1 MSFNFNG
8 SNYITPVTAS
18 AVDASGMDA
27 KTSSFGNVLALVGA
41 TKTINP
47 MTVVRFNSFAEAARQ
62 LRDPVDTFALKAIEK
77 AFNPSNETGCPDYLL
92 FVNAKTTGIL
102 PTQTLLSTTGSTA
115 LTLTQA
121 IAGMNLKVSIKD
133 GTPKV
138 GKPTQSLAII
148 NADTGAILAS
158 SDKDCSAYYFQLTA
172 TTATANLSVSVTAD
186 RLTIKANTVSHEFLF
201 SAYGTVGALMVAI
214 NAKKISGL
222 NPISIDQTKTGVNN
236 ALSSML
242 DLIDNKTI
250 GQAASPSN
258 TNPDK
263 HAAGVWITGH
273 VRAVALEFSRMTSNG
288 STLVTVTPGIAT
300 NVANIEMLMGANTA
314 PVATYQNW
322 SDAID
327 LLRVHRVNWLVP
339 LTDDAGATDTNSI
352 FALVNAHCEYMSN
365 TVFMERRALFGLSSG
380 ISDTDAG
387 NIAVIMNNERA
398 SVVHLGFSDV
408 EKDSV
413 GKLIMYPPYCTA
425 ALLAGMICGVTPGTA
440 LTNKSINVTGMQKW
454 LVYPEQT
461 DKLISNGVVC
471 CVRNFDGVVKVLQS
485 ITTAQTNN
493 YHKREMSVGV
503 AADFTAQAVR
513 NILDPLRGKKKTP
526 YMRAEV
532 ISRAKT
538 ALDEL
543 SKMEPQGLGVLVGD
557 AKNPS
562 YKGLTVSEG
571 ADWIRLEFQCSPIIP
586 ANYIG
591 ITIHTV
597 AYSGA
602 N

>member
-1 MSFNFNG
+1 MSFHFNG

-41 TKTINP
+41 TKAINP
-47 MTVVRFNSFAEAARQ
+47 MTVVRFNSYAEAARQ
-62 LRDPVDTFALKAIEK
+62 LKDPVDNFALKAIEK
-77 AFNPSNETGCPDYLL
+77 AFNPSNETGSPDYLL
-92 FVNAKTTGIL
+92 FVNSKPTGAQI
-102 PTQTLLSTTGSTA
+102 TQALLSTTNQTA
-115 LTLTQA
+115 LTLTQVKS
-121 IAGMNLKVSIKD
+121 GVNLKVVIENGSL
-133 GTPKV
+133 KV
-138 GKPTQSLAII
+138 GKSSKSLKLIAE
-148 NADTGAILAS
+148 DGTTLAS
-158 SDKDCSAYYFQLTA
+158 SGSVAAYYFQLTA
-172 TTATANLSVSVTAD
+172 TTATTGLSVTVTAEK
-186 RLTIKANTVSHEFLF
+186 LTISNNDFLF
-201 SAYGTVGALMVAI
+201 STSTTVGALIRAI
-214 NAKKISGL
+214 NDKKIVGL
-222 NPISIDQTKTGVNN
+222 NTIPDPAGLGVNGE
-236 ALSSML
+236 STTKL
-242 DLIDNKTI
+242 DLIGSTPI
-250 GQAASPSN
+250 GQAAVTTAN
-258 TNPDK
+258 LTAQ

-273 VRAVALEFSRMTSNG
+273 VSAVAKAFSSMTDSVG
-288 STLVTVTPGIAT
+288 GPLVTVTTAT
-300 NVANIEMLMGANTA
+300 GSAANVANISVQMGVNTV
-314 PVATYQNW
+314 PIATFASW
-322 SDAID
+322 SEAID

-339 LTDDAGATDTNSI
+339 LTDDSAI
-352 FALVNAHCEYMSN
+352 FNLVNTHCEYMSN

-380 ISDTDAG
+380 IADKDAG
-387 NIAVIMNNERA
+387 DIAEVMNNERA

-408 EKDSV
+408 EKDSA
-413 GKLIMYPPYCTA
+413 GQLIMYPPYCTA

-461 DKLISNGVVC
+461 DDLISKGVVC

-485 ITTAQTNN
+485 ITTAQTAN

-526 YMRAEV
+526 YMRSEV

>member
-47 MTVVRFNSFAEAARQ
+47 MTVVRFNSYAEAARQ

-92 FVNAKTTGIL
+92 FVNAKTTDTL
-102 PTQTLLSTTGSTA
+102 PTQTLLSTTGLTA

-133 GTPKV
+133 GILRV
-138 GKPTQSLAII
+138 GKPTKDLAII
-148 NADTGAILAS
+148 NADTGEILAS
-158 SDKDCSAYYFQLTA
+158 SPSSSAYYFQLTA
-172 TTATANLSVSVTAD
+172 TSATANLSVSVTAD
-186 RLTIKANTVSHEFLF
+186 RLTIKAGTVNNEFLF
-201 SAYGTVGALMVAI
+201 SAYGTVGALMEAI

-222 NPISIDQTKTGVNN
+222 NSIDVNNKGAGVKN
-236 ALSSML
+236 ALSSVL
-242 DLIDNKTI
+242 DLISNQSI
-250 GQAASPSN
+250 SQASTSLN
-258 TNPDK
+258 NIEK
-263 HAAGVWITGH
+263 HAEGVWITGH
-273 VRAVALEFSRMTSNG
+273 VRAVALEFSKMTSNG
-288 STLVTVTPGIAT
+288 SPLVTVTPGVEKD
-300 NVANIEMLMGANTA
+300 VANIEVLMGANTA

-322 SDAID
+322 SGAID

-339 LTDDAGATDTNSI
+339 LTDDAGATATNSI

-380 ISDTDAG
+380 ISDTAAG
-387 NIAVIMNNERA
+387 DIAVIMNNERA

>member
-1 MSFNFNG
+1 MSFHFNG

-41 TKTINP
+41 TKAINP
-47 MTVVRFNSFAEAARQ
+47 MTVVRFNSYAAAARQ
-62 LRDPVDTFALKAIEK
+62 LRDPVDNFALKAIEK
-77 AFNPSNETGCPDYLL
+77 AFNPSNETGSPDYLL
-92 FVNAKTTGIL
+92 FVNAKTTGTPI
-102 PTQTLLSTTGSTA
+102 TQTLLSTIGQTA
-115 LTLTQA
+115 ITLTQVKS
-121 IAGMNLKVSIKD
+121 GVNLKVVIEEGSL
-133 GTPKV
+133 KV
-138 GKPTQSLAII
+138 GKKSKSLKLI
-148 NADTGAILAS
+148 NADDGTTLAS
-158 SDKDCSAYYFQLTA
+158 DDSVSAYYFQLTA
-172 TTATANLSVSVTAD
+172 QTATAGLSVTVTAD
-186 RLTIKANTVSHEFLF
+186 KLTINNTINNNDFLF
-201 SAYGTVGALMVAI
+201 STSTTVGALIGAI
-214 NAKKISGL
+214 NDKKIAGL
-222 NPISIDQTKTGVNN
+222 NQIDLQIGNGVKNASTTK
-236 ALSSML
+236 L
-242 DLIDNKTI
+242 DLRSSTLI
-250 GQAASPSN
+250 GQASSSSN
-258 TNPDK
+258 NAVK

-273 VRAVALEFSRMTSNG
+273 VSAVALAFSTMTDSVG
-288 STLVTVTPGIAT
+288 GPLVTVTTAT
-300 NVANIEMLMGANTA
+300 GNVADVANIAVQMGVNPV
-314 PVATYQNW
+314 PVATFASW
-322 SDAID
+322 SEAID

-339 LTDDAGATDTNSI
+339 LTDDNSV
-352 FALVNAHCEYMSN
+352 FDLVNKHCAYMSN

-380 ISDTDAG
+380 IADVEAG
-387 NIAVIMNNERA
+387 DIALIMDNERA

-408 EKDSV
+408 EKDSA
-413 GKLIMYPPYCTA
+413 GQLIMYPPYCTA

-454 LVYPEQT
+454 LVYPQQT
-461 DKLISNGVVC
+461 DDLIKKGVVC

-485 ITTAQTNN
+485 ITTAQTAN

>member
-41 TKTINP
+41 TKAINP
-47 MTVVRFNSFAEAARQ
+47 MTVVRFNSYAEAARQ
-62 LRDPVDTFALKAIEK
+62 LKDPVDNFALKAIEK
-77 AFNPSNETGCPDYLL
+77 AFNPSNETGSPDYLL
-92 FVNAKTTGIL
+92 FVNSKPTGAQI
-102 PTQTLLSTTGSTA
+102 TQALLSITNQTA
-115 LTLTQA
+115 LTLTQVKS
-121 IAGMNLKVSIKD
+121 GVNLKVVIENGSL
-133 GTPKV
+133 KV
-138 GKPTQSLAII
+138 GKSSKSLKLIAE
-148 NADTGAILAS
+148 DGTTLAS
-158 SDKDCSAYYFQLTA
+158 SGSVAAYYFQLTA
-172 TTATANLSVSVTAD
+172 TTATAGLSVTVTAEK
-186 RLTIKANTVSHEFLF
+186 LTINNNDFLF
-201 SAYGTVGALMVAI
+201 STSTTVGALIGAI
-214 NAKKISGL
+214 NDKKIVGL
-222 NPISIDQTKTGVNN
+222 NTIPDPAGPGVNGE
-236 ALSSML
+236 STTKL
-242 DLIDNKTI
+242 DLIGSTLI
-250 GQAASPSN
+250 GQAAVTTIN
-258 TNPDK
+258 MAVQ

-273 VRAVALEFSRMTSNG
+273 VSAVAKAFSSMTDSVG
-288 STLVTVTPGIAT
+288 GPLVTVTTAT
-300 NVANIEMLMGANTA
+300 GSAANVANISVQMGVNTV
-314 PVATYQNW
+314 PIATFASW
-322 SDAID
+322 SEAID

-339 LTDDAGATDTNSI
+339 LTDDSAI
-352 FALVNAHCEYMSN
+352 FNLVNTHCEYMSN

-380 ISDTDAG
+380 IADKDAG
-387 NIAVIMNNERA
+387 DIAEVMNNERA

-408 EKDSV
+408 EKDSA
-413 GKLIMYPPYCTA
+413 GQLIMYPPYCTA

-461 DKLISNGVVC
+461 DDLISKGVVC

>member
-8 SNYITPVTAS
+8 LNYITPVTAS

-27 KTSSFGNVLALVGA
+27 STSSFGNVLALVGA

-62 LRDPVDTFALKAIEK
+62 LRDPLDTFALKAIEK

-92 FVNAKTTGIL
+92 FVNAKTTGTP
-102 PTQTLLSTTGSTA
+102 PTQTLLSKTGLTA

-138 GKPTQSLAII
+138 GKPSQSLAII
-148 NADTGAILAS
+148 NADTGDTLAS
-158 SDKDCSAYYFQLTA
+158 SLDCAAYYFQLTA
-172 TTATANLSVSVTAD
+172 TAANLFVSVTAD
-186 RLTIKANTVSHEFLF
+186 RLTIKVGTVSTVSNDFLF
-201 SAYGTVGALMVAI
+201 SAYGTIIALMGAI
-214 NAKKISGL
+214 NDKKITGL
-222 NPISIDQTKTGVNN
+222 TPISIDLKKTGVNN
-236 ALSSML
+236 ASSSVL
-242 DLIDNKTI
+242 DLIDNTSI
-250 GQAASPSN
+250 GPASTSN
-258 TNPDK
+258 NNTEK

-273 VRAVALEFSRMTSNG
+273 VHAVALEFSKMTSND
-288 STLVTVTPGIAT
+288 SPLVTVTPGSAT
-300 NVANIEMLMGANTA
+300 NVANIEVLMGANTA

-339 LTDDAGATDTNSI
+339 LTDDAGATATNSI

-380 ISDTDAG
+380 ISDTDAS

-440 LTNKSINVTGMQKW
+440 LTNKSINVTGMKRW

-461 DKLISNGVVC
+461 DKLINSGVVC

-485 ITTAQTNN
+485 ITTAQSNN
-493 YHKREMSVGV
+493 YYKREMSVGV

>member
-8 SNYITPVTAS
+8 SKYITPVTAS

-27 KTSSFGNVLALVGA
+27 KTSNFGNVLALVGA

-47 MTVVRFNSFAEAARQ
+47 MTVVRFNSYAEAARQ

-92 FVNAKTTGIL
+92 FVNAKTTGTL
-102 PTQTLLSTTGSTA
+102 PTQTLPSTTGSTA

-133 GTPKV
+133 GILPRV
-138 GKPTQSLAII
+138 GKPTKDLAII

-158 SDKDCSAYYFQLTA
+158 SPSSAAYYFQLTA
-172 TTATANLSVSVTAD
+172 TAANLSVSVTAD
-186 RLTIKANTVSHEFLF
+186 RLTISSNEFLF

-222 NPISIDQTKTGVNN
+222 NPIDVDKKGAGAGVKG
-236 ALSSML
+236 ALSSGL
-242 DLIDNKTI
+242 DLISTKI
-250 GQAASPSN
+250 ISQASTSN
-258 TNPDK
+258 NPIEK

-273 VRAVALEFSRMTSNG
+273 VRAVALEFSKMTSNG
-288 STLVTVTPGIAT
+288 SPLVTVTPGVEKD
-300 NVANIEMLMGANTA
+300 VANIEVLMGANTA